1 MTLKEHGNTYNLV
14 RTSPLYLCGGVES
27 PATPLVGGDVESP
40 ATPLAGGEVESPATP
55 LVDSEVESPATPL
68 ADDEVESPTTPLVSG
83 DVESPATPLAVERWS
98 HLPHPLLHCVVFPQF
113 TEESVF
119 VWNKHLIQLA
129 LAQHSILHC
138 FGF

>member
-98 HLPHPLLHCVVFPQF
+98 HLPRPLRWRGGVTCHTPCYTVLFSLNSQRRVCLYGI
-113 TEESVF
+113 
-119 VWNKHLIQLA
+119 NI
-129 LAQHSILHC
+129 
-138 FGF
+138 